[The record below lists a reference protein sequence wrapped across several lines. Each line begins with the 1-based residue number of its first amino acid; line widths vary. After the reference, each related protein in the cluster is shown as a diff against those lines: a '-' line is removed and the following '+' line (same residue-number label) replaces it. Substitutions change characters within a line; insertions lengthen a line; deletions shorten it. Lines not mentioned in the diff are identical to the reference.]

1 MTFYAYVDDNGIS
14 YVGYFAGNPHDRIT
28 VYSDGTNSL
37 GWYDNG
43 EDPNEKT
50 KGKGIPCLRLY
61 FGKKAA
67 YFFRECCF
75 PAPHS
80 LCMTRSPV

>member
-43 EDPNEKT
+43 QDPNEKT
-50 KGKGIPCLRLY
+50 KVCSCDHY
-61 FGKKAA
+61 FYPAGNH
-67 YFFRECCF
+67 CF
-75 PAPHS
+75 LGEGS
-80 LCMTRSPV
+80 TVS